1 LNSVKAVL
9 GILGTLLVL
18 AAAYY
23 GMYRGWRNR
32 QSRQADLAPLPAVP
46 EAVTQ
51 HDKTRGVE
59 GVYVATTSA
68 GDWMDRIAVHEL
80 GVRSIADLAVSEAGL
95 IFRRQGAADVF
106 IPAGHLTG
114 VRTDRG
120 IAGKVTAEKS
130 GLVVVSWNHDG
141 RELDTGFRPRRKA
154 DLGAL
159 TESIA
164 TLIGA
169 EAQ

>member
-1 LNSVKAVL
+1 MKAFL
-9 GILGTLLVL
+9 GILGTLVIL
-18 AAAYY
+18 ALAYF

-32 QSRQADLAPLPAVP
+32 QARQADLAPLPAVP
-46 EAVTQ
+46 E
-51 HDKTRGVE
+51 DKTRGVE

-95 IFRRQGAADVF
+95 IFHRQGAADVF
-106 IPAGHLTG
+106 IPTDHLTG

-130 GLVVVSWNHDG
+130 GLVVVTWNHDG

-154 DLGAL
+154 DTAPL

-169 EAQ
+169 EQQ

>member
-1 LNSVKAVL
+1 VKAFL

-18 AAAYY
+18 AAGYF

-32 QSRQADLAPLPAVP
+32 QSRQSDLAPLPAVP
-46 EAVTQ
+46 GE
-51 HDKTRGVE
+51 DKIRGVE

-95 IFRRQGAADVF
+95 IFHRQGATDVF
-106 IPAGHLTG
+106 IPADRLTG

-130 GLVVVSWNHDG
+130 GLVVVTWTHDG
-141 RELDTGFRPRRKA
+141 RELDTGFRPRRKT
-154 DLGAL
+154 DTTAL

-164 TLIGA
+164 PLIGA
-169 EAQ
+169 EQR

>member
-1 LNSVKAVL
+1 VKAFL
-9 GILGTLLVL
+9 GILGTLLIL
-18 AAAYY
+18 AAGYF

-32 QSRQADLAPLPAVP
+32 QARQADLAPLPTAP
-46 EAVTQ
+46 
-51 HDKTRGVE
+51 DDSTRGIE

-80 GVRSIADLAVSEAGL
+80 GVRSTADLAVSADGL
-95 IFRRQGAADVF
+95 IFHRQGAADVF
-106 IPAGHLTG
+106 IPADRLTG

-130 GLVVVSWNHDG
+130 GLVVVTWTHDG

-154 DLGAL
+154 DTAAL
-159 TESIA
+159 TASIS

-169 EAQ
+169 

>member
-1 LNSVKAVL
+1 MKAFL
-9 GILGTLLVL
+9 GIAGTLLIL

-23 GMYRGWRNR
+23 GMFRGWRNR
-32 QSRQADLAPLPAVP
+32 KSRQTDLAPLPAVP
-46 EAVTQ
+46 D
-51 HDKTRGVE
+51 DKIRGVE

-80 GVRSIADLAVSEAGL
+80 GVRSTADLAVSEAGL
-95 IFRRQGAADVF
+95 IFHRQGAADVF
-106 IPAGHLTG
+106 IPADHLTG

-130 GLVVVSWNHDG
+130 GLVVVTWNHDG

-154 DLGAL
+154 DTATL

-169 EAQ
+169 EQR

>member
-1 LNSVKAVL
+1 MRAFL
-9 GILGTLLVL
+9 GTLGTLLVL
-18 AAAYY
+18 AAGYL

-32 QSRQADLAPLPAVP
+32 QARQADLAPLPTAP
-46 EAVTQ
+46 EEGA
-51 HDKTRGVE
+51 RGVE

-80 GVRSIADLAVSEAGL
+80 GVRATADLAVSEAGL
-95 IFRRQGAADVF
+95 IFHRQGAADVF
-106 IPAGHLTG
+106 IPADHLTG

-130 GLVVVSWNHDG
+130 GLVVVTWTHDG

-154 DLGAL
+154 DTAAL
-159 TESIA
+159 TASIS

-169 EAQ
+169 L

>member
-1 LNSVKAVL
+1 VKTVL
-9 GILGTLLVL
+9 GIAGTLLVL

-46 EAVTQ
+46 EE
-51 HDKTRGVE
+51 KIRGVE
-59 GVYVATTSA
+59 GVYVATTTA

-80 GVRSIADLAVSEAGL
+80 GVRSTADLAVSEAGL
-95 IFRRQGAADVF
+95 IFHRQGAADVF
-106 IPAGHLTG
+106 IPADHLTG

-120 IAGKVTAEKS
+120 IAGKVTAERS
-130 GLVVVSWNHDG
+130 GLVVVTWNHDG
-141 RELDTGFRPRRKA
+141 RSLDTGFRPRRKA
-154 DLGAL
+154 DTAAL
-159 TESIA
+159 TESIS

-169 EAQ
+169 EQK

>member
-1 LNSVKAVL
+1 MKTFL
-9 GILGTLLVL
+9 GILGTLLVV
-18 AAAYY
+18 AAGYY
-23 GMYRGWRNR
+23 GMDRGWRNR
-32 QSRQADLAPLPAVP
+32 QARQADLAPLPPVP
-46 EAVTQ
+46 ENG
-51 HDKTRGVE
+51 KIKGVE
-59 GVYVATTSA
+59 GVYVATTTA

-95 IFRRQGAADVF
+95 IFHRQGATDVF
-106 IPAGHLTG
+106 IPADHLTG

-130 GLVVVSWNHDG
+130 GLVVVTWNHDG

-154 DLGAL
+154 DTAPL
-159 TESIA
+159 TESIS

-169 EAQ
+169 EQA

>member
-1 LNSVKAVL
+1 MRTFL
-9 GILGTLLVL
+9 GIAGTLLIIAV
-18 AAAYY
+18 AYF

-32 QSRQADLAPLPAVP
+32 QHRQSGLAPLPAVP
-46 EAVTQ
+46 ATG
-51 HDKTRGVE
+51 TLRGIE
-59 GVYVATTSA
+59 GVYVATTTA

-80 GVRSIADLAVSEAGL
+80 GVRSTADLAVSDAGL
-95 IFRRQGAADVF
+95 TFHRQGAADVF
-106 IPAGHLTG
+106 IPADHLTG

-120 IAGKVTAEKS
+120 IAGKVTAEAS
-130 GLVVVSWNHDG
+130 GLVVVSWRHDG

-154 DLGAL
+154 DTAPL

-169 EAQ
+169 ER

>member
-1 LNSVKAVL
+1 VRAAL
-9 GILGTLLVL
+9 GILGTLLVIGGGWF
-18 AAAYY
+18 

-46 EAVTQ
+46 EGKV
-51 HDKTRGVE
+51 KGVE
-59 GVYVATTSA
+59 GVYVATTTA

-80 GVRSIADLAVSEAGL
+80 GVRSTADLAVSEAGL
-95 IFRRQGAADVF
+95 IFHRQGASDVF
-106 IPAGHLTG
+106 IPADRLTG

-120 IAGKVTAEKS
+120 IAGKVTAEAS
-130 GLVVVSWNHDG
+130 GLVVVTWTHDG

-154 DLGAL
+154 DSAGL
-159 TESIA
+159 TESIS

-169 EAQ
+169 EQ

>member
-1 LNSVKAVL
+1 VKAFL
-9 GILGTLLVL
+9 GILGTLLIL

-32 QSRQADLAPLPAVP
+32 KSRQADLAPLPEVP
-46 EAVTQ
+46 A
-51 HDKTRGVE
+51 DKTRGIE

-68 GDWMDRIAVHEL
+68 GDWMDRIAVQEL

-95 IFRRQGAADVF
+95 IFHRQGAADVF
-106 IPAGHLTG
+106 IPVDHLTG

-130 GLVVVSWNHDG
+130 GLVVVTWNHGG
-141 RELDTGFRPRRKA
+141 RALDTGFRPRRKA
-154 DLGAL
+154 DTAPL

-164 TLIGA
+164 TLIGV
-169 EAQ
+169 EQT

>member
-1 LNSVKAVL
+1 MRAFL
-9 GILGTLLVL
+9 GVLGTLLVL
-18 AAAYY
+18 AAGYF

-32 QSRQADLAPLPAVP
+32 QSRQADLAPLPTAP
-46 EAVTQ
+46 ET
-51 HDKTRGVE
+51 TMRGVE

-80 GVRSIADLAVSEAGL
+80 GVRAAADLAVSEAGL
-95 IFRRQGAADVF
+95 IFHRQGAADVF
-106 IPAGHLTG
+106 IPADHLTG

-130 GLVVVSWNHDG
+130 GLVVVTWTHDG

-154 DLGAL
+154 DTAAL
-159 TESIA
+159 TASIS

-169 EAQ
+169 L

>member
-1 LNSVKAVL
+1 VKAFL
-9 GILGTLLVL
+9 GILGTLVIL
-18 AAAYY
+18 AAAYF

-46 EAVTQ
+46 PQEGR
-51 HDKTRGVE
+51 DKNRGVE

-95 IFRRQGAADVF
+95 IFHRQGAADVF
-106 IPAGHLTG
+106 IPIGHLTG

-130 GLVVVSWNHDG
+130 GLVVVTWNHDG

-154 DLGAL
+154 DTAPL

-169 EAQ
+169 EQQ

>member
-1 LNSVKAVL
+1 MRAFL

-18 AAAYY
+18 AAGYF

-32 QSRQADLAPLPAVP
+32 QARQADLAPLPTAP
-46 EAVTQ
+46 EEA
-51 HDKTRGVE
+51 TRGVE

-80 GVRSIADLAVSEAGL
+80 GVRATADLAVSEAGL
-95 IFRRQGAADVF
+95 IFHRQGAADVF
-106 IPAGHLTG
+106 IPADHLTG

-130 GLVVVSWNHDG
+130 GLVVVTWTHDG

-154 DLGAL
+154 DTAAL
-159 TESIA
+159 TASIS

-169 EAQ
+169 Q

>member
-1 LNSVKAVL
+1 VKAFL
-9 GILGTLLVL
+9 GILGTLLIL
-18 AAAYY
+18 AAAYF

-46 EAVTQ
+46 DE
-51 HDKTRGVE
+51 DKTRGIE
-59 GVYVATTSA
+59 GVYVATTTA

-80 GVRSIADLAVSEAGL
+80 GVRSIADLAVSADGL
-95 IFRRQGAADVF
+95 IFHRQGAADVF
-106 IPAGHLTG
+106 IPVDQVTG

-130 GLVVVSWNHDG
+130 GLVVVTWTHDG
-141 RELDTGFRPRRKA
+141 HQLDTGFRPRRKA
-154 DLGAL
+154 DTAAL
-159 TESIA
+159 TASIS

-169 EAQ
+169 Q

>member
-1 LNSVKAVL
+1 
-9 GILGTLLVL
+9 
-18 AAAYY
+18 
-23 GMYRGWRNR
+23 
-32 QSRQADLAPLPAVP
+32 
-46 EAVTQ
+46 
-51 HDKTRGVE
+51 VE

-80 GVRSIADLAVSEAGL
+80 GVRATADLAVSEAGL
-95 IFRRQGAADVF
+95 IFHRQGAADVF
-106 IPAGHLTG
+106 IPADHLTG

-130 GLVVVSWNHDG
+130 GLVVVTWTHDG

-154 DLGAL
+154 DTAAL
-159 TESIA
+159 TASIS

-169 EAQ
+169 Q

>member
-1 LNSVKAVL
+1 VRAFL
-9 GILGTLLVL
+9 GIFGTLLVL
-18 AAAYY
+18 AAAYF

-32 QSRQADLAPLPAVP
+32 QSRQADLAPLPTVP
-46 EAVTQ
+46 DE
-51 HDKTRGVE
+51 DKNRGVE

-80 GVRSIADLAVSEAGL
+80 GVRSTADLAVSADGL
-95 IFRRQGAADVF
+95 IFHRQGAADVF
-106 IPAGHLTG
+106 IPVDRLTG

-130 GLVVVSWNHDG
+130 GLVVVTWTHDG

-154 DLGAL
+154 DTAAL
-159 TESIA
+159 TASIS

-169 EAQ
+169 

>member
-1 LNSVKAVL
+1 MRAFL
-9 GILGTLLVL
+9 GILGTLLVV
-18 AAAYY
+18 AAGYY

-32 QSRQADLAPLPAVP
+32 QARQVDLAPLPPVP
-46 EAVTQ
+46 ENV
-51 HDKTRGVE
+51 KIKGVE
-59 GVYVATTSA
+59 GVYVATTTA

-95 IFRRQGAADVF
+95 IFHRQGAADVF
-106 IPAGHLTG
+106 IPADHLTG

-130 GLVVVSWNHDG
+130 GLVVVTWNHDG

-154 DLGAL
+154 DTAPL
-159 TESIA
+159 TDSIS

-169 EAQ
+169 EQR

>member
-1 LNSVKAVL
+1 MKAFL
-9 GILGTLLVL
+9 GILGTLLIL
-18 AAAYY
+18 AAGYF

-32 QSRQADLAPLPAVP
+32 QVRQADLAPLPTAP
-46 EAVTQ
+46 DDT
-51 HDKTRGVE
+51 TRGVE

-80 GVRSIADLAVSEAGL
+80 GVRSIADLAVSADGL
-95 IFRRQGAADVF
+95 IFHRQGAADVF
-106 IPAGHLTG
+106 IPADHLTG

-130 GLVVVSWNHDG
+130 GLVVVTWTHDG

-154 DLGAL
+154 DTAAL
-159 TESIA
+159 TASIS

-169 EAQ
+169 L

>member
-1 LNSVKAVL
+1 VRTVL
-9 GILGTLLVL
+9 GILATLVVIGGGWF
-18 AAAYY
+18 

-32 QSRQADLAPLPAVP
+32 QARQAALAPLPQVP
-46 EAVTQ
+46 TDAKGT
-51 HDKTRGVE
+51 KTE
-59 GVYVATTSA
+59 GVYVATTMA

-80 GVRSIADLAVSEAGL
+80 GVRSNADLAVSKAGL
-95 IFRRQGAADVF
+95 IFHRQGAADVF
-106 IPAGHLTG
+106 IPADHLTG

-120 IAGKVTAEKS
+120 IAGKVTAEAS

-154 DLGAL
+154 DTATL
-159 TESIA
+159 TDSIS

-169 EAQ
+169 EQ

>member
-1 LNSVKAVL
+1 MKAFL
-9 GILGTLLVL
+9 GIAGTLLVI
-18 AAAYY
+18 AAGYY

-32 QSRQADLAPLPAVP
+32 QSRQAELAPLPPAP
-46 EAVTQ
+46 AEDTT
-51 HDKTRGVE
+51 TRGVE

-80 GVRSIADLAVSEAGL
+80 GVRAAADLAVTDAGL
-95 IFRRQGAADVF
+95 IFHRQGAADVF
-106 IPAGHLTG
+106 IPADRLTG

-130 GLVVVSWNHDG
+130 GLVVVTWSHDG

-154 DLGAL
+154 DTAAL
-159 TESIA
+159 TASIS

-169 EAQ
+169 S